1 MQAKEFINYIKNP
14 NSLEKNSVKELQK
27 LVNDFPYFQ
36 SAHLLLSLASKK
48 WDASVYQKS
57 LKKTAIVVTN
67 RSHLF
72 NLIQQFEISNTVI
85 EDSDH
90 QKLVVEEVLE
100 PIDSTKELN
109 ILKATELLI
118 ENSDS
123 EISETEFQQK
133 TKPNAEEVLENEI
146 AKQVVSAIV
155 EKQMFNLSDTQ
166 LVFNQNKE
174 PENFTDWLRLIQK
187 SNKQLSA
194 ENILEKNINSKD
206 IYNHIKT
213 RLEKSKIITQE
224 SALNKKLKNLA
235 LIDKIIEKSPGQIK
249 IKDDQKFYSPEQNAK
264 ESLLENEHLV
274 SETLAKIYALQGS
287 VNKAVRAYEIL
298 SLKFPQKSAYFAS
311 LIQKLKNN

>member
-85 EDSDH
+85 EDSYH

-123 EISETEFQQK
+123 EITETEFQQK

-194 ENILEKNINSKD
+194 ENILDANIENNSD
-206 IYNHIKT
+206 IKT
-213 RLEKSKIITQE
+213 RLEKGKIINQE

-235 LIDKIIEKSPGQIK
+235 LIDKIIENSPGQIK

>member
-1 MQAKEFINYIKNP
+1 MQANEFINYIKNP
-14 NSLEKNSVKELQK
+14 NSLEKESVKELQK

-123 EISETEFQQK
+123 EISETEIQQK
-133 TKPNAEEVLENEI
+133 SKLNAEEVLENEI
-146 AKQVVSAIV
+146 AKQVVVAIV
-155 EKQMFNLSDTQ
+155 EKQMLNLSDTQ

-187 SNKQLSA
+187 SNKQLSG
-194 ENILEKNINSKD
+194 ENILDTNIENNTD
-206 IYNHIKT
+206 INT
-213 RLEKSKIITQE
+213 RLEKGKIITQE

-249 IKDDQKFYSPEQNAK
+249 IKDDQKFYSPEHNAK

>member
-146 AKQVVSAIV
+146 AKQVVGAIV

-166 LVFNQNKE
+166 LLFKQNKE
-174 PENFTDWLRLIQK
+174 PETFTDWLRLIQK
-187 SNKQLSA
+187 SNKQLSG
-194 ENILEKNINSKD
+194 ENIFDTNIENNTD
-206 IYNHIKT
+206 IKT
-213 RLEKSKIITQE
+213 RLEKGKIITQE

-235 LIDKIIEKSPGQIK
+235 LIDKIIENSPGQIK
-249 IKDDQKFYSPEQNAK
+249 IKDDQKFYSPEHNAK

>member
-72 NLIQQFEISNTVI
+72 NLIQKVDISNIVI

-123 EISETEFQQK
+123 EILETGIQQK
-133 TKPNAEEVLENEI
+133 TKPNAEDVLENEI
-146 AKQVVSAIV
+146 AKQVVAAIV

-166 LVFNQNKE
+166 LLFKQNKE
-174 PENFTDWLRLIQK
+174 PETFTDWLRLIQK

-194 ENILEKNINSKD
+194 ENILDTNIENNTD
-206 IYNHIKT
+206 IKT
-213 RLEKSKIITQE
+213 RLEKGKIITQE

-235 LIDKIIEKSPGQIK
+235 LIDKIIENSPGQIK
-249 IKDDQKFYSPEQNAK
+249 IKDDQKFYSPEHNAK